1 MISLTQ
7 KLEPDLPGI
16 ESEYRQYYLNNDIR
30 QFIILVLLWAL
41 TFLGF
46 IYIDYLSYGLTG
58 TFGVLAA
65 IRMSYLLVCGL
76 TVYLLKIHIQRFED
90 FDHLALSWEICSL
103 VWCAVTG
110 LTQPEGRLAGVVIS
124 LVAVFS
130 FYTFIPNRFIMRTL
144 PPLGFSAVGMVILL
158 IAGDTTQPT
167 DVYTTFLAFLL
178 SNILGILFST
188 RLYTGRRKEFLIRRE
203 EEQIRSELQRMAST
217 DPLTGL
223 LNRRWLL
230 ELASESFYRFR
241 RYRRPFSILVM
252 DLDGFKNVNDTLG
265 HQKGDHLLIEFAQT
279 VAREKR
285 TADALGR
292 MGGDEFCLVLPE
304 TEAGEATALAD
315 RILAN
320 CKHLTATDGEQ
331 SVTVTVSIGISQ
343 VRPGDATLDSIFAR
357 ADKALYASKHSG
369 RDRWQIA

>member
-16 ESEYRQYYLNNDIR
+16 ESDYRQYYLKSDIR
-30 QFIILVLLWAL
+30 QFSILVLLWAL

-76 TVYLLKIHIQRFED
+76 TVYLLKFHIQRFED

-130 FYTFIPNRFIMRTL
+130 FYTFIPNRFIVRTL
-144 PPLGFSAVGMVILL
+144 PPLGFSAIGMVILL

-217 DPLTGL
+217 DPLTGI

-230 ELASESFYRFR
+230 ELASGSFYRYR

-265 HQKGDHLLIEFAQT
+265 HQKGDQLLIEFAQT

-304 TEAGEATALAD
+304 TEAGEATALAE